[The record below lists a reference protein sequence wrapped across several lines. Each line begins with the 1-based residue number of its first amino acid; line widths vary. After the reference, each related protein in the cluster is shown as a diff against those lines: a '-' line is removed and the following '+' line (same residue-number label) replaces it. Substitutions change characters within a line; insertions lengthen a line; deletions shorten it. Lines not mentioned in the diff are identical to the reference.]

1 MEKFI
6 YLFRG
11 GLDQS
16 GKSSQEL
23 QDQTQKWTDW
33 MQSLIKKGIMLA
45 GDPLH
50 VEGKVVNAKKVVT
63 DGPFI
68 EAKEAVGGYIIVNA
82 RDINEAVEISMGCPI
97 FNSGGTLEVR
107 QIQKREV

>member
-11 GLDQS
+11 GMEMT

-23 QDQTQKWTDW
+23 QAQMQEWNNW
-33 MQSLIKKGIMLA
+33 MQNLAQKGIMVA

-50 VEGKVVNAKKVVT
+50 PEGKLVKGKKVVT
-63 DGPFI
+63 DGPYT
-68 EAKEAVGGYIIVNA
+68 EAKELVGGYIIVNA
-82 RDINEAVEISMGCPI
+82 KNLDEAVEISTGCPI
-97 FNSGGTLEVR
+97 FNDGGTVEVR
-107 QIQKREV
+107 QIQKRDI

>member
-11 GLDQS
+11 GNDLE

-23 QDQTQKWTDW
+23 QEQTQRWTDW
-33 MQSLIKKGIMLA
+33 MQSLIQKGIMLA

-50 VEGKVVNAKKVVT
+50 PEGKLVKAKKVVT
-63 DGPFI
+63 DGPYT
-68 EAKEAVGGYIIVNA
+68 EAKELVGGYIIVNA
-82 RDINEAVEISMGCPI
+82 KDINEAVEISMGCPI

-107 QIQKREV
+107 QIQKRDL